1 MKVRERERERERLI
15 IVKNLFTLIEALK
28 LFFFFFGFRE
38 KRTDRWLIV
47 AGKMERRVSEN
58 PEEIGRD
65 KLTFPR
71 NRAYRGR
78 SRGRTHGK
86 LVRAAVQSLPPPRPP
101 PRQSGFETRATVP
114 CVQLASLFLYIYIYT
129 FSIPVYPTHSTARL
143 TSTLIIPLPR
153 KTRVKRRI

>member
-1 MKVRERERERERLI
+1 MV
-15 IVKNLFTLIEALK
+15 
-28 LFFFFFGFRE
+28 
-38 KRTDRWLIV
+38 
-47 AGKMERRVSEN
+47 RRVSEN

-101 PRQSGFETRATVP
+101 PLVKVDSKLGPRFRASNLP
-114 CVQLASLFLYIYIYT
+114 LSFYIYMYT
-129 FSIPVYPTHSTARL
+129 HIFYPSLSNAFHSSINVNFNHPSPPKNTRETKNLSNSISMNGNVSG
-143 TSTLIIPLPR
+143 R
-153 KTRVKRRI
+153 KRHWREIKCWQRSSQFLWREK

>member
-28 LFFFFFGFRE
+28 LFFFFGFRE

-47 AGKMERRVSEN
+47 AGKMVRRVSEN

-86 LVRAAVQSLPPPRPP
+86 LVRAAIQSLPFLLP

-129 FSIPVYPTHSTARL
+129 FSIPLYPTHSTARL